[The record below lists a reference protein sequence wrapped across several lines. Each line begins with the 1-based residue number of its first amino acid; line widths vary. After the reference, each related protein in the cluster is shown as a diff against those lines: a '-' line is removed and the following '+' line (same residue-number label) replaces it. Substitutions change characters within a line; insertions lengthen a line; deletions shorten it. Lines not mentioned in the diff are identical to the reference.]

1 METAFEKELMMY
13 LSDMASQEVMEVYR
27 NDTYYR
33 NLQEKISEVH
43 KTIRNQ
49 LEKEADNLIVDF
61 DDMKNEQD
69 SIKCN
74 LYYRKGMSDCLK
86 ILRFMQEPV

>member
-1 METAFEKELMMY
+1 MMY

-49 LEKEADNLIVDF
+49 LEKEADNLIGDF

-74 LYYRKGMSDCLK
+74 LYYRQGMSDCLK

>member
-1 METAFEKELMMY
+1 MEPAFEQELMMH
-13 LSDMASQEVMEVYR
+13 LSDIASQEVMKVYR
-27 NDTYYR
+27 NDRYYR
-33 NLQEKISEVH
+33 NLQEKISEMH

-49 LEKEADNLIVDF
+49 LEKEADNLIGEF

-74 LYYRKGMSDCLK
+74 LYYRQGMSDCLK
-86 ILRFMQEPV
+86 ILQFMQEPV

>member
-1 METAFEKELMMY
+1 MESAFEKELMMY

-49 LEKEADNLIVDF
+49 LEKEADNLIGDF

-74 LYYRKGMSDCLK
+74 LYYRQGMSDCLK

>member
-49 LEKEADNLIVDF
+49 LEKEADNLIGDF

-74 LYYRKGMSDCLK
+74 LYYRQGMSD
-86 ILRFMQEPV
+86 